1 MEILRCEHITKEYG
15 EGNTKIKALDDV
27 SFSVEKGEFV
37 SIVGPSGS
45 GKSTLLHILG
55 GVDKPTSGKVFIE
68 DTDMHSLKEDKLAI
82 FRRRQIGLI
91 YQFYNLMPVLNVD
104 ENIVL
109 PHLLDGR
116 KMDQERLDLIVEQIG
131 LSDRRKNL
139 PSQLSGGQQQR
150 VSIGRAMF
158 NRPAI
163 VLADE
168 PTGNL
173 DRKNGQ
179 EIMKLLK
186 KSNREHKQTLIL
198 ITHDESI
205 ALQADRIIYIE
216 DGKLTKDERIR
227 VLGGDNHA

>member
-1 MEILRCEHITKEYG
+1 MEILRCENLTKVYG
-15 EGNTKIKALDDV
+15 EGNTAIKALDNI

-55 GVDKPTSGKVFIE
+55 GVDQPTEGKVCING
-68 DTDMHSLKEDKLAI
+68 TDIHGLSEDKLAI

-91 YQFYNLMPVLNVD
+91 YQFYNLLPVLNVD

-116 KMDQERLDLIVEQIG
+116 KLDKERLDDIVERMG
-131 LSDRRKNL
+131 LTDRRNNL

-150 VSIGRAMF
+150 VSIGRALF
-158 NRPAI
+158 NHPTI

-173 DRKNGQ
+173 DRSTGA
-179 EIMKLLK
+179 EIIRLLK
-186 KSNREHKQTLIL
+186 ESNRSQKQTLLL
-198 ITHDESI
+198 ITHDERI
-205 ALQADRIIYIE
+205 ALQADRMLYIE
-216 DGKLTKDERIR
+216 DGRITRDERIR
-227 VLGGDNHA
+227 VLGGGDV